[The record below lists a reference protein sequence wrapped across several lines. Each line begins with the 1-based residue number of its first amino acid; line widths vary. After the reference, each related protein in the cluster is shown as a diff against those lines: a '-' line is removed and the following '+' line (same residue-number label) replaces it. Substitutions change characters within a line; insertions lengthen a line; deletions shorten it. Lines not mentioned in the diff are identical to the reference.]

1 MCTLAFSLWR
11 NQIHNLQDLKKIC
24 PAQNEKH
31 WNISVLF
38 WGWSLTTT
46 SVWRETFIARSVTC
60 CTHSS
65 SETARWLEWS
75 CLECYPIKICT
86 SLIIRSGLH
95 VASFMQVVRSER
107 TKKTWKS
114 KRKPPTNK
122 FYRQIFANLCQVYG
136 STTLSNCRASL
147 QCMAVGPGDVHA
159 LCLEWDWYVS
169 VDIDSMILTY

>member
-11 NQIHNLQDLKKIC
+11 NQIHNLQDLKKRC

-107 TKKTWKS
+107 TKKHEKV
-114 KRKPPTNK
+114 RENLQPTNSTAK
-122 FYRQIFANLCQVYG
+122 FLQIFVRSMDRRHCRIVVLHCNVWRWVQEM
-136 STTLSNCRASL
+136 STPYAWSGIGTLA
-147 QCMAVGPGDVHA
+147 
-159 LCLEWDWYVS
+159 
-169 VDIDSMILTY
+169 

>member
-1 MCTLAFSLWR
+1 M
-11 NQIHNLQDLKKIC
+11 
-24 PAQNEKH
+24 KH
-31 WNISVLF
+31 WSISVLF

-46 SVWRETFIARSVTC
+46 SVWPETFIARSVTC

-75 CLECYPIKICT
+75 CLECYQIKLCT

-95 VASFMQVVRSER
+95 VASSMQVVRSER
-107 TKKTWKS
+107 TKKAI
-114 KRKPPTNK
+114 RENLQPTNCTANF
-122 FYRQIFANLCQVYG
+122 FYKSLLRLIDWRTLCQVYG

-169 VDIDSMILTY
+169 VDIDCMILTC